1 MRDGRLSSLPAY
13 HIPRDGS
20 LESYRDFLD
29 VLPAAERAESV
40 GQHASADVATLA
52 QDAIIMT
59 STLFALA
66 STGGGGGGGGED
78 QKASL

>member
-1 MRDGRLSSLPAY
+1 LSSIPAY

-29 VLPAAERAESV
+29 LLPPSERAESV

-52 QDAIIMT
+52 QVPFTIHYE
-59 STLFALA
+59 SVPSFNVQQPKLLN
-66 STGGGGGGGGED
+66 SN
-78 QKASL
+78 QS

>member
-1 MRDGRLSSLPAY
+1 MRRLSPIPAY

-29 VLPAAERAESV
+29 LLPAAERAESV

-52 QDAIIMT
+52 QVRVCTD
-59 STLFALA
+59 
-66 STGGGGGGGGED
+66 
-78 QKASL
+78 